1 MMSQNRGHV
10 FSCNHGDIIGI
21 YHCHHGTSSRMW
33 FIISQ
38 WCLNHGIYWIVMS
51 EMINHWIFF
60 KFQVLT
66 QRVLR
71 PIVKYHAR
79 LRNTFF
85 FTGFYIY
92 IYIWVRLLGSTI
104 QRDIFGHPKSKHI
117 STIWGFLKWR
127 YPHFNHPK
135 LDHLWSCLTILVL
148 KPLVTWRNPH
158 FQKP

>member
-79 LRNTFF
+79 LRNTIFF
-85 FTGFYIY
+85 YWIYIY
-92 IYIWVRLLGSTI
+92 IYLGSPFGFHHSKGHFWPPQI
-104 QRDIFGHPKSKHI
+104 QTYLNHLRFPKMEV
-117 STIWGFLKWR
+117 
-127 YPHFNHPK
+127 PHFNHPK

>member
-51 EMINHWIFF
+51 EMINHWIFSNS
-60 KFQVLT
+60 KCW
-66 QRVLR
+66 
-71 PIVKYHAR
+71 
-79 LRNTFF
+79 RNESFGLLLNTTLDLETPFF
-85 FTGFYIY
+85 FTGFIY
-92 IYIWVRLLGSTI
+92 IYLGSPFGFHHSKGHFWPPQI
-104 QRDIFGHPKSKHI
+104 QTYLNHLRFPKMEV
-117 STIWGFLKWR
+117 
-127 YPHFNHPK
+127 PHFNHPK